1 MDGGSGIRFP
11 ANSRSYA
18 KPLSMKALLF
28 ALSFFLLAFR
38 SPAQVRGLK
47 EQALESFRRE
57 RYDEAVALM
66 ERAAEA
72 DPTDAE
78 SWYYLGFFNHYR
90 AYDSRPLK
98 GYDLS
103 YSERVFSY
111 LYRALE
117 LDPSLGDARYFY
129 GAECSA
135 NAFHAMRER
144 DLERL
149 RHFYEKAF
157 LKGAYPP
164 WLLELGRNMLDGC
177 DRDAILFAGGNGDF
191 DVCSYLQLHE
201 GYRRDVSV
209 LPVGYTDRPWYAGYL
224 RDGLEGAQRP
234 LALSLSDEQI
244 LEMRPFKWDTPR
256 TSLSPQPAV
265 MLQLVED
272 NYASRPIFFSRM
284 GNPFFFAG
292 LDSFFSHGGLVSR
305 LLPFPTA
312 GTAHETDVPRLER
325 LLRADRLKEVR
336 SVATTDIPRISGC
349 LFVYT
354 EALARLAAYYRK
366 AGRKEDLRAL
376 AGLYRRYLMPVLS
389 SGREDALLEE
399 LEQAS
404 GS

>member
-1 MDGGSGIRFP
+1 
-11 ANSRSYA
+11 
-18 KPLSMKALLF
+18 MKALLF

-38 SPAQVRGLK
+38 SPAQVQGLK

-72 DPTDAE
+72 DPADAE

-111 LYRALE
+111 LDRALE

-244 LEMRPFKWDTPR
+244 LEMRPFKWDTLEVRIPVSEALREEFSLPEDAVLAWTVAPDFASERLNGKLNDEKARPR
-256 TSLSPQPAV
+256 TYLSPQRAV
-265 MLQLVED
+265 MLQIVED
-272 NYASRPIFFSRM
+272 NYASRPIFSPVWAIRSFSPGSTVSSAMAASCRACCLSPRRARRM
-284 GNPFFFAG
+284 KPMCPGSKDCCG
-292 LDSFFSHGGLVSR
+292 
-305 LLPFPTA
+305 PT
-312 GTAHETDVPRLER
+312 V
-325 LLRADRLKEVR
+325 
-336 SVATTDIPRISGC
+336 
-349 LFVYT
+349 
-354 EALARLAAYYRK
+354 
-366 AGRKEDLRAL
+366 
-376 AGLYRRYLMPVLS
+376 
-389 SGREDALLEE
+389 
-399 LEQAS
+399 
-404 GS
+404 

>member
-1 MDGGSGIRFP
+1 
-11 ANSRSYA
+11 
-18 KPLSMKALLF
+18 MKALLF

-111 LYRALE
+111 LDRALE

-224 RDGLEGAQRP
+224 RDGSKGRSVLCSFAVGRADSRDAPVQMGYARGP
-234 LALSLSDEQI
+234 HTCVGSSARGVSLPR
-244 LEMRPFKWDTPR
+244 MPFWHGP
-256 TSLSPQPAV
+256 
-265 MLQLVED
+265 
-272 NYASRPIFFSRM
+272 SRPIS
-284 GNPFFFAG
+284 
-292 LDSFFSHGGLVSR
+292 
-305 LLPFPTA
+305 LP
-312 GTAHETDVPRLER
+312 
-325 LLRADRLKEVR
+325 
-336 SVATTDIPRISGC
+336 SG
-349 LFVYT
+349 
-354 EALARLAAYYRK
+354 
-366 AGRKEDLRAL
+366 
-376 AGLYRRYLMPVLS
+376 
-389 SGREDALLEE
+389 
-399 LEQAS
+399 
-404 GS
+404 

>member
-1 MDGGSGIRFP
+1 
-11 ANSRSYA
+11 
-18 KPLSMKALLF
+18 MKALLF

-111 LYRALE
+111 LDRALE

-244 LEMRPFKWDTPR
+244 LEMRPFKWDTLEVRIPVSEALREEFPCPR
-256 TSLSPQPAV
+256 MPFWHGP
-265 MLQLVED
+265 
-272 NYASRPIFFSRM
+272 SRPI
-284 GNPFFFAG
+284 
-292 LDSFFSHGGLVSR
+292 SHSVQ
-305 LLPFPTA
+305 
-312 GTAHETDVPRLER
+312 
-325 LLRADRLKEVR
+325 ADGKLNDEK
-336 SVATTDIPRISGC
+336 A
-349 LFVYT
+349 
-354 EALARLAAYYRK
+354 
-366 AGRKEDLRAL
+366 AGR
-376 AGLYRRYLMPVLS
+376 
-389 SGREDALLEE
+389 
-399 LEQAS
+399 
-404 GS
+404 

>member
-1 MDGGSGIRFP
+1 
-11 ANSRSYA
+11 
-18 KPLSMKALLF
+18 MKALLF

-38 SPAQVRGLK
+38 SPAQVQGLK

-111 LYRALE
+111 LDRALE

-209 LPVGYTDRPWYAGYL
+209 RSAIPTVRGMPAICVTGSKGRSVLLLFRC
-224 RDGLEGAQRP
+224 
-234 LALSLSDEQI
+234 
-244 LEMRPFKWDTPR
+244 R
-256 TSLSPQPAV
+256 TSRFSRCVRSNGIRSRSAYLCRKLCARSFPCPR
-265 MLQLVED
+265 MPFWHGP
-272 NYASRPIFFSRM
+272 SRPIS
-284 GNPFFFAG
+284 
-292 LDSFFSHGGLVSR
+292 
-305 LLPFPTA
+305 LP
-312 GTAHETDVPRLER
+312 
-325 LLRADRLKEVR
+325 
-336 SVATTDIPRISGC
+336 SG
-349 LFVYT
+349 
-354 EALARLAAYYRK
+354 
-366 AGRKEDLRAL
+366 
-376 AGLYRRYLMPVLS
+376 
-389 SGREDALLEE
+389 
-399 LEQAS
+399 
-404 GS
+404 

>member
-38 SPAQVRGLK
+38 SPAQVQGLK

-98 GYDLS
+98 GYDFS

-111 LYRALE
+111 LDRALE

-177 DRDAILFAGGNGDF
+177 DRDADTP
-191 DVCSYLQLHE
+191 D
-201 GYRRDVSV
+201 RKV
-209 LPVGYTDRPWYAGYL
+209 LPPHV
-224 RDGLEGAQRP
+224 
-234 LALSLSDEQI
+234 
-244 LEMRPFKWDTPR
+244 
-256 TSLSPQPAV
+256 
-265 MLQLVED
+265 
-272 NYASRPIFFSRM
+272 
-284 GNPFFFAG
+284 
-292 LDSFFSHGGLVSR
+292 
-305 LLPFPTA
+305 
-312 GTAHETDVPRLER
+312 
-325 LLRADRLKEVR
+325 RA
-336 SVATTDIPRISGC
+336 T
-349 LFVYT
+349 
-354 EALARLAAYYRK
+354 
-366 AGRKEDLRAL
+366 
-376 AGLYRRYLMPVLS
+376 
-389 SGREDALLEE
+389 
-399 LEQAS
+399 
-404 GS
+404 